1 MKRFLLLS
9 TMFMLLLTSRGYG
22 QFIEDFEAGIPA
34 DWATFKTVNGA
45 VVVGGPAPN
54 WGTTT
59 TGTLVCE
66 GTQSAYI
73 DRTNIGAGNVAEGW
87 LVTPQI
93 TVPPNGRLYFTAK
106 QTFAIDYGTEY
117 IVRISQAS
125 QTNIEDFEDFY
136 VLDENGLSPLGW
148 DQCFEHG
155 VTPTINLDEYVG
167 ENIYI
172 AFVKKDTQPAGAPNA
187 DRMELDMVK
196 VLEAC
201 LPPSNL
207 GVVTQSTTA
216 QLTWAG
222 ITSGTWEIEFLEGN
236 VTGTGTPTHSGN
248 TVPFEMDGLTA
259 ATTYTYYVRANCGDS
274 VSEWA
279 GPFTF
284 TTGNCGDISQCNY
297 SFILTDTFGDGWNGN
312 TMTVSQN
319 GIEIEVLTLGA
330 GTTTTIKVALCEG
343 MPFDLFWNTGGNFVG
358 EVGITVVDA
367 FGEIIFIKPPGP
379 GAKGTL
385 LFSDVVNCT
394 PPTC

>member
-1 MKRFLLLS
+1 MKRIL
-9 TMFMLLLTSRGYG
+9 LLLTMFFMLFIGKGYS
-22 QFIEDFEAGIPA
+22 QFIEDFEGGIPA
-34 DWATFKTVNGA
+34 DWATFKTLNGT
-45 VVVGGPAPN
+45 VTVTPPAPD

-59 TGTLVCE
+59 TATLVCE

-106 QTFAIDYGTEY
+106 QTFAQDYGTEY
-117 IVRISQAS
+117 IIRYSTNS
-125 QTNIEDFEDFY
+125 QTNIADFTDLQVFNETT
-136 VLDENGLSPLGW
+136 LSPIGW
-148 DQCFEHG
+148 NDCFEHG
-155 VTPTINLDEYVG
+155 VTPIIDLSFLEGQDVYF
-167 ENIYI
+167 
-172 AFVKKDTQPAGAPNA
+172 AFVKKDTQPGGAPNA
-187 DRMELDMVK
+187 DRLVLDLVK

-222 ITSGTWEIEFLEGN
+222 TTSGIWEVEFLEGN
-236 VTGTGTPTHSGN
+236 VTGTGTPTHTGN
-248 TVPFEMDGLTA
+248 TVPFEMEGLTA

-312 TMTVSQN
+312 TMTV
-319 GIEIEVLTLGA
+319 
-330 GTTTTIKVALCEG
+330 
-343 MPFDLFWNTGGNFVG
+343 
-358 EVGITVVDA
+358 
-367 FGEIIFIKPPGP
+367 
-379 GAKGTL
+379 
-385 LFSDVVNCT
+385 
-394 PPTC
+394 